1 MKLCSSSPSFC
12 ASQVSEELCKGDG
25 EKERESEKSP
35 EGRKADKSLNREE
48 KRQRGAKK
56 RNKGCV
62 CVCDTVALPFTLRT
76 ILRQKKK
83 NLWKLKYFTI
93 AKI

>member
-25 EKERESEKSP
+25 EKERESERSP

-62 CVCDTVALPFTLRT
+62 CVCHCGLA
-76 ILRQKKK
+76 IYIK
-83 NLWKLKYFTI
+83 NYLK
-93 AKI
+93 AKEEEFMETQIFISP